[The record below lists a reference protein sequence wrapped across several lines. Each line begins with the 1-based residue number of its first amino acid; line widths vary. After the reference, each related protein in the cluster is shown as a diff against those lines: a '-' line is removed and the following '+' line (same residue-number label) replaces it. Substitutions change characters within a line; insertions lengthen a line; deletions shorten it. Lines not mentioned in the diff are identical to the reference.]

1 MQIRKYL
8 NQTYEWRS
16 AHWLACRTRQT
27 FNERRMIE
35 WLHEWGT
42 LFRVKFCCVGNDG
55 TKRYSARAEKQRKIK
70 WFRVIRIGR
79 SHCHVKLSIRIIY
92 SSQVC
97 TLCECSCCGCE
108 WVGAV
113 GCVFNCHFLQL
124 SNCIRNCNRDIS
136 KSYSN
141 VLSMTIVW
149 HDARAR
155 ADKHTNARCMHSANW
170 SWELLLIYSDWKASA
185 IENVYDNDI

>member
-8 NQTYEWRS
+8 NQTYGWRS

-35 WLHEWGT
+35 WLHERGT
-42 LFRVKFCCVGNDG
+42 LFGVKFCCVGNDG

-97 TLCECSCCGCE
+97 TLCECSCCE
-108 WVGAV
+108 WEWAWAV
-113 GCVFNCHFLQL
+113 GCVYVQL
-124 SNCIRNCNRDIS
+124 SLLTAVELHSQLQSRHLKILFECSINDNCLTWR
-136 KSYSN
+136 
-141 VLSMTIVW
+141 
-149 HDARAR
+149 
-155 ADKHTNARCMHSANW
+155 TNSSRQAHKRPMHA
-170 SWELLLIYSDWKASA
+170 
-185 IENVYDNDI
+185 